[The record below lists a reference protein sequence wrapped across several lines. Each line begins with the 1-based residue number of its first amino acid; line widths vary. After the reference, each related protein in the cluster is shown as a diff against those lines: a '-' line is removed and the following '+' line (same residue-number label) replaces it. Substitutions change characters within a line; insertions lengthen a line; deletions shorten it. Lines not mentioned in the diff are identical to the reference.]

1 MSSYNEDERVVSM
14 KFDDSDFQRGA
25 KRSIKTLESLEDAI
39 SMEKVKKD
47 SSRTLEA
54 IAESV
59 EKIASKSYS
68 IVDRYVDKI
77 RDKVS
82 NLMYDITIESTLGQ
96 INAGWQKFADK
107 STAVG
112 TLVSQ
117 GNALRDVNEQLEK
130 LNWFTDE
137 TSYNFVD
144 MVSNIGK
151 FTAVGQSLED
161 SEKAMMGIANWA
173 ALSGQNA
180 ATASRAMYQL
190 SQAMGAGV
198 MRRQDYMSI
207 QNANMDTVEFKQ
219 HCLDA
224 AVALGTLR
232 KEANGTYTS
241 IAAGGKAVNFN
252 IDQFANNLTEGAW
265 FTKDVMMEVFSIYGS
280 AVDKIREI
288 TEDEDLGIATAADAL
303 KYIERQNEDTV
314 KAFRNVTKLTEE
326 EAKKEIVEL
335 NKVKDREEKIRLVME
350 KYNLTL
356 ENSSDLVDQLSDYV
370 DEFGIKAFKAAQEA
384 RTFAD
389 AVGSLKDAVS
399 TKFMTIYEYIF
410 GDYYKAKT
418 LWTDFANWLYD
429 IFAAKLDTLS
439 EIMRQWSEG
448 EGEFG
453 GRSALMRG
461 VYGFTEAISNVVN
474 TFRSL
479 EDRINPIEDR
489 VSRLKRLAEG
499 VEKAGMRIYM
509 FVYQLRQTEFFSNV
523 YYTLHNIKE
532 TLISL
537 VSTAIDAIKSV
548 FPNLNTLPKILAAIS
563 KRFLNLSHVI
573 QVSAESL
580 GGLKKSFALILRLA
594 KLLVTIIGKVFD
606 KWILP
611 GLEFVLDAIDNVLEV
626 IVRMGEY
633 LADLLNPILDV
644 SEGFGEIKMN
654 VEGIDEKL
662 KKLGEVAKWFGQTIA
677 KYLKPA
683 FEFIKDVIVE
693 LWGSLKELFTFNPKT
708 GGYKIADYF
717 KYFGTVIK
725 DSLGDMEAFKNIFEK
740 FKNNPGLAGLL
751 QLFIDLITEC
761 AERVDTLFES
771 FDKIDSENMPLIFKI
786 PLMILSAARRIWS
799 ALKFVYDSVLK
810 PLLTDIVQIIDGTFG
825 EIIDALKV
833 GDLERVIDIV
843 NGLFTTGVLGK
854 LIGMFKAIQVF
865 FGKRG
870 LLGLINSARKAL
882 DGLAM
887 SFKTEAMDNF
897 SKALLRM
904 VAALAGIV
912 GLAVAITLWF
922 PEDKLPQL
930 KEMMVAL
937 VVEVIALGGAM
948 WLLGKTMEATI
959 GSMFKT
965 GVGILA
971 LSLAIMAIVKSIK
984 LLSET
989 MQEAGQTIVL
999 FVETLVFMI
1008 PTVFGAIMGKKLQAS
1023 IAKLGIFLLGLAA
1036 IIPMFV
1042 FALNNLDISP
1052 GYGQKL
1058 VVLGTCLLLAA
1069 GVMRIAGNIKD
1080 NGGFG
1085 VRNALAFGA
1094 LVAVVVY
1101 ILIPMLDDMSKA
1113 NLDYAKLTASA
1124 LLVGGFALM
1133 LSASIGIMAA
1143 STKKF
1148 TNALGVIALTASAIY
1163 LVTNVL
1169 MPALISMAKEGY
1181 GMETYGPILATI
1193 STIMLSAA
1201 AMFFVLGRS
1210 VKSIIDSAHDA
1221 KLRSGV
1227 GVLLVLGGVVIAL
1240 MSTLTICMRVL
1251 DHMKGGSIAA
1261 TEIALVTT
1269 IALFFGEIVML
1280 VNFISGTIEDN
1291 KDMDM
1296 KSITKMLNAISVLL
1310 LGAILSFAMAVM
1322 VFSTNV
1328 SGSLAAAG
1336 VLVGGVLLMVGAMML
1351 SFGILLEKISKIKNI
1366 NITQATAFMSS
1377 FMKGTSALMLII
1389 MGGVIILGEISNE
1402 LKDGWAFTGM
1412 IVSVIAILGT
1422 VFYALY
1428 KFVRSINGLK
1438 DNMKHIQ
1445 QVRTI
1450 LVSGMGMLAI
1460 AVGGVIAM
1468 TAMLSN
1474 LDETSKWTSII
1485 AAAVGMG
1492 EALGTMY
1499 VALKILKN
1507 IADLD
1512 LSTGKLFGIVLAF
1525 TILLGEVIGLTYA
1538 FEELT
1543 RNVSPGHLI
1552 EMVVMLGAAVAGLW
1566 GLTKVMEKMSGI
1578 GFIAGLKVAGIVA
1591 ALGGALWVLGAG
1603 IEKIGGSIAKLIN
1616 GGFTDEQGIASPSK
1630 TWKTYGKYLVDGLDI
1645 GVKKESKKVIP
1656 RASAGLAAMVNGVF
1670 CASMGIHSPSQVMF
1684 QNGVYIVAGLVEG
1697 MGSPYETKRL
1707 RSKSTST
1714 GNAIGDAV
1722 AEGTK
1727 NALDDTLS
1735 EIEKGIFGDKT
1746 PDQWFK
1752 DMFSSVTSGAEESVT
1767 KLSGNLANK
1776 LWKGLTVPEEEMQI
1790 HAMIDGKDMFLSQEE
1805 WQKINEEYYKQG
1817 KMGSIK
1823 YIETVKKTSKS
1834 KIEQV
1839 GESLGFSF
1847 GDAFSS
1853 DGVIGKLI
1861 EKLRNKFMY
1870 KEDGSET
1877 VLGSIVG
1884 TMTDGD
1890 AEKAFEKVGTTI
1902 GSAVRTACGD
1912 KTVTGLIKD
1921 AGLLLGSSFVEG
1933 IITAI
1938 GAFIE
1943 GVGDYLAQI
1952 WPGIKALLPWTDGS
1966 LFEANQEETQSEYLA
1981 QQLAYKNRRIRIIE
1995 VGDKTDVHVDLNGL
2009 TDEEIGNVG
2018 LYKQFKVTYSDWKG
2032 MFESY
2037 DKWYKSAYKEWSKD
2051 PESLQET
2058 MDALNALGQ
2067 LKDVLTDDE
2076 GLMKGDLVFKT
2087 RGGAQTISNN
2097 DLATVKNMLDYLIE
2111 HYNES
2116 GGRGMMA
2123 NGLTGHIPAESMN
2136 EQVRLPM
2143 AQILV
2148 NLLKSGGLG
2157 IDPMTK
2163 DVQIDIDKFFEM
2175 MQDAENVPDEVLGI
2189 VKDYSVS
2196 SAINPG
2202 TAKAIM
2208 LEAYQEG
2215 VGKVNKEAADRLFN
2229 KAYPQI
2235 QAFQDA
2241 EEVNNQLI
2249 ADLKEFNEKTST
2261 EEHQHELNRWKSLTP
2276 YFAGILNMGEAI
2288 DEWERQKI
2296 FQNYNDQLAELNKK
2310 YADMNIVFNGI
2321 ADGSIAVNAAIV
2333 GFGPTATTDPTDTR
2347 PYSTPNFTYS
2357 PANPLNTVIVG
2368 GNKDAVT
2375 NQSLAEMAGSL
2386 FGPYLAAGMAGK
2398 DVNITVTSDN
2408 TELFKVIV
2416 NEDYKYKLKHGGK
2429 SAFGT

>member
-1 MSSYNEDERVVSM
+1 MSSYSEDERVVSM

-314 KAFRNVTKLTEE
+314 KAFRKVTKLTEE

-479 EDRINPIEDR
+479 EDRINPIENR
-489 VSRLKRLAEG
+489 VSRLKRLSEG

-523 YYTLHNIKE
+523 YYTLRNIKE

-683 FEFIKDVIVE
+683 FEFIKDVVVE

-761 AERVDTLFES
+761 TERVDTLFES

-1148 TNALGVIALTASAIY
+1148 TNALGVIALTAAAIY

-1261 TEIALVTT
+1261 TEIALVST

-1291 KDMDM
+1291 KKMDM
-1296 KSITKMLNAISVLL
+1296 KNITKMLTAISVLL
-1310 LGAILSFAMAVM
+1310 MGAILSFTFAVIA
-1322 VFSTNV
+1322 FSTNV
-1328 SGSLAAAG
+1328 SGSVAAAG
-1336 VLVGGVLLMVGAMML
+1336 ILVGGVLLMVGTMML

-1377 FMKGTSALMLII
+1377 FMRGTSALMLII

-1422 VFYALY
+1422 IFYALY

-1445 QVRTI
+1445 QIKAI
-1450 LVSGMGMLAI
+1450 LTSGMGMLAI

-1474 LDETSKWTSII
+1474 LDETSKWTSVI

-1752 DMFSSVTSGAEESVT
+1752 DMFGSVTSGAEESVT

-1776 LWKGLTVPEEEMQI
+1776 LWRGLTVPEEEILSI
-1790 HAMIDGKDMFLSQEE
+1790 HAIVDGKDMFLSQEE

-1966 LFEANQEETQSEYLA
+1966 LSEVKSEEKVS
-1981 QQLAYKNRRIRIIE
+1981 KNRAQSNADLQSRIRVLE
-1995 VGDKTDVHVDLNGL
+1995 LGGKTDVVIDGSNL
-2009 TDEEIGNVG
+2009 TDDELYNVG
-2018 LYKQFKVTYSDWKG
+2018 RYSQFKVTYTDWKN
-2032 MFESY
+2032 MFEDYEDWQEGLITKNGDLY
-2037 DKWYKSAYKEWSKD
+2037 DELG
-2051 PESLQET
+2051 SLK
-2058 MDALNALGQ
+2058 AA
-2067 LKDVLTDDE
+2067 LTDDD
-2076 GLMKGDLVFKT
+2076 GLMKGDLIFKT
-2087 RGGAQTISNN
+2087 RGGAQTISSK
-2097 DLATVKNMLDYLIE
+2097 DYATVKNILDYLIKQ
-2111 HYNES
+2111 YGSMDKDVDLGNGIAIIS
-2116 GGRGMMA
+2116 PGGGSADER
-2123 NGLTGHIPAESMN
+2123 IRIS
-2136 EQVRLPM
+2136 M
-2143 AQILV
+2143 AQTLLD
-2148 NLLKSGGLG
+2148 LLKNGDLG
-2157 IDPMTK
+2157 IDPFTK
-2163 DVQIDIDKFFEM
+2163 DVQIDIDKFLEM
-2175 MQDAENVPDEVLGI
+2175 FSYVEDLPEDIAGMISNYEI
-2189 VKDYSVS
+2189 TS
-2196 SAINPG
+2196 SPLEPN
-2202 TAKAIM
+2202 TAKEIM
-2208 LEAYQEG
+2208 IEAYQEG
-2215 VGKVNKEAADRLFN
+2215 VGKVNKDAADRLFN

-2235 QAFQDA
+2235 QAFTDA

-2249 ADLKEFNEKTST
+2249 SDLKDFNEKTST
-2261 EEHQHELNRWKSLTP
+2261 AEHQQEVMRWKSLTP

-2296 FQNYNDQLAELNKK
+2296 FQNYNEKLAELNKK

-2333 GFGPTATTDPTDTR
+2333 GFGPNITTDPTDTR